1 MKIYPPVAE
10 VHFVAEPG
18 TLDFEA
24 AGRYSA
30 AGSCSAAGRYSA
42 AGSYSAAGTGF
53 APGTGFDPGT
63 GFAVYFY
70 LTAVVLTLLIF
81 SPLVL
86 QLSKHKYIL
95 STYVFK
101 QAT

>member
-10 VHFVAEPG
+10 VHFVAG
-18 TLDFEA
+18 TGTFDFEA
-24 AGRYSA
+24 AGSYFAAGNYSA
-30 AGSCSAAGRYSA
+30 AGRYSVAGSYSAAVGRYSA
-42 AGSYSAAGTGF
+42 AGSYSAA
-53 APGTGFDPGT
+53 GT

-81 SPLVL
+81 SPPVL
-86 QLSKHKYIL
+86 QLSKHKNI
-95 STYVFK
+95 FK